1 MKKVL
6 VNFIILLMVFS
17 IIPVMA
23 EDLKTVSFT
32 SDKTEIEK
40 GEEIVLTIS
49 SEELTGIEGK
59 IKYDSTVW
67 TVSNKSS
74 QNSFTL
80 NENTGKFAL
89 ANIGGEEKISA
100 TITLESEKETTV
112 DSTIINLIGI
122 VGSNK
127 TGESFN
133 ISDKAITIK
142 FKTEVFEEIPEEPVQ
157 DPAEDPVQKPVN
169 TTKPTPTVNNTT
181 NNVQKFPETGSENIF
196 AVITIVGIIAYITYF
211 KYKKYN
217 F

>member
-6 VNFIILLMVFS
+6 VNFIILLIVFS

-23 EDLKTVSFT
+23 EDLKTVNFI

-67 TVSNKSS
+67 TLSEKAS

-100 TITLESEKETTV
+100 TITLKSEKETTV

-142 FKTEVFEEIPEEPVQ
+142 FKTEVFEDIPEEPVQ

-196 AVITIVGIIAYITYF
+196 AVIAIVGIIAYISYF

>member
-6 VNFIILLMVFS
+6 VNFIILLIVFS

-23 EDLKTVSFT
+23 EDLKIVNFT

-67 TVSNKSS
+67 TLLEKAS

-89 ANIGGEEKISA
+89 ANISGEEKISA
-100 TITLESEKETTV
+100 TLTLKSKEDTTV
-112 DSTIINLIGI
+112 DSSTITISGI

-133 ISDKAITIK
+133 ISDKNVTIK

-157 DPAEDPVQKPVN
+157 DPAEEPVQKPVN
-169 TTKPTPTVNNTT
+169 TTKPTVNNTT
-181 NNVQKFPETGSENIF
+181 NNVQNFPETGAENIF
-196 AVITIVGIIAYITYF
+196 AVIAIVGIIAYISYF

>member
-40 GEEIVLTIS
+40 GEEIVLTIFT
-49 SEELTGIEGK
+49 EELTGIEGK

-67 TVSNKSS
+67 TLSGKTSE
-74 QNSFTL
+74 NSFTL

-89 ANIGGEEKISA
+89 ANISGEEKISV
-100 TITLESEKETTV
+100 TITLKSKKETIV
-112 DSTIINLIGI
+112 DSTVINLIGM

-133 ISDKAITIK
+133 ISDKNVTIK
-142 FKTEVFEEIPEEPVQ
+142 FKTESFQQIPEEPVQ

-196 AVITIVGIIAYITYF
+196 AVITIVGIIAYISYF